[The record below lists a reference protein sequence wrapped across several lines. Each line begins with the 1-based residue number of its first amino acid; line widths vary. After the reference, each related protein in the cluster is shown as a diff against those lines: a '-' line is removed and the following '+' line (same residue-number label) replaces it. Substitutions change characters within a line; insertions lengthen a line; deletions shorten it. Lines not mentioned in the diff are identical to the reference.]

1 MENDDNINNITN
13 ININNINNT
22 KEIDLCEEQKKSI
35 EALILYRS
43 LYILKKKF
51 ESRKEII
58 RKIYN
63 SFNLDSNSNVAKYFS
78 YQVSIN
84 NFDIIAKIVFEK
96 CNIIL
101 TILNNPKNILL
112 SNLFLNLNKKI
123 EEMTEIFKEIKEYI
137 LDEKNSLVKKY
148 NILYYEKKIKT
159 KMIKDIIETKQNK
172 NKIEEKEEEEKKR
185 ENEEFVNVE
194 EKNEIKEDIKEDIK
208 EEIYEKDLI
217 YEEEEIQRKIVEYNR
232 KGKIIKTYNKTTN
245 DNLTLIMKEENLK
258 NEKLKQIRFNQKE
271 KYFKLNEIKKENT
284 PKKLININNNDDNKY
299 NIKIPKIYN
308 IAYLIDIENGKNYN
322 NIIYIETLP
331 LIIADFIQQFPY
343 YCILETEDDLNEELN
358 ILFDKELIEKMNSY
372 EETLKI
378 KNEKIINKEYQNYL
392 IRKNKLENNIKIYE
406 NLINEKKLK
415 GENTSYLEDM
425 LEKSL
430 MNNILV
436 QNKLK
441 ELKTQ
446 NKTLLS
452 STSENELNEIN
463 TNNKEIYKRND
474 NNIENNFDSS
484 NISNISKTLNKSS
497 HTNSKILNNLIK
509 NKSKLNLVRT
519 KMIRKAKLDTNINF
533 DKNIVTNKTNKS
545 DNSTKIISSIKE
557 IFTFYSKQHNSIGAK
572 LLFADLEKNM
582 EQIGCSEFYK
592 FCEEFTLPI
601 TRLKSNDIFKKALT
615 LSTQPYHKLR
625 LMNFDEFLI
634 ALKLLAKEINNNK
647 IELLKKNIE
656 IEKKKLNELEEKQKK
671 KKELEK
677 YNNSININLGNVNNK
692 KIFDKS
698 DFYYQCEKKK
708 FTNEIFNLENKY
720 NTEKEKDEEEVLNN
734 FLNYLGI
741 NSKNDYKKRL
751 KGFLLPFQIHDKKKS
766 ITKVKN
772 GIGSKLESEIIE
784 ASKMFALQ
792 KEEKMKISLS
802 KELMK
807 KRSEF
812 EEKKRMF
819 KIKNDKLIKD
829 IIKNENKKYSDKLI
843 DLKKE
848 LVRRKNEKI
857 EMQKKEEY
865 ERKNIIS
872 WNRLE
877 NFSINN
883 LDIDEIERICNDSNN
898 SDEEIINKLSDTNQK
913 FKKTIPK
920 NKSSYQLMNKNNN
933 LQFPIISKKT
943 NIEKEIDNKNNNFNN
958 F

>member
-1 MENDDNINNITN
+1 MENDDNINNIN
-13 ININNINNT
+13 INMINN

-63 SFNLDSNSNVAKYFS
+63 SFNLDTNANVPKYFS
-78 YQVSIN
+78 YQVSID

-101 TILNNPKNILL
+101 TILNNPKDILL
-112 SNLFLNLNKKI
+112 SNLFLNLNKKM

-148 NILYYEKKIKT
+148 NILYYEKKIKN

-172 NKIEEKEEEEKKR
+172 NKIEEKEDEKKR
-185 ENEEFVNVE
+185 EKEEIVNME
-194 EKNEIKEDIKEDIK
+194 EKNEIKDEIKEDIKE
-208 EEIYEKDLI
+208 EEDK
-217 YEEEEIQRKIVEYNR
+217 EEEIQRKIVEYNR

-245 DNLTLIMKEENLK
+245 DNITLIIKAENKK
-258 NEKLKQIRFNQKE
+258 NEKLKQTRINQKE
-271 KYFKLNEIKKENT
+271 KEKYFT
-284 PKKLININNNDDNKY
+284 PKKELINIDNNDNNEY
-299 NIKIPKIYN
+299 NAQIPKIYN
-308 IAYLIDIENGKNYN
+308 IQNIYLIDIENGKNYN

-343 YCILETEDDLNEELN
+343 YCILETGDDLNEELN

-372 EETLKI
+372 EEALKI
-378 KNEKIINKEYQNYL
+378 KNEKLINKEYQNYL

-425 LEKSL
+425 LEKLL

-441 ELKTQ
+441 ELITQ

-452 STSENELNEIN
+452 SPTENELNEIN
-463 TNNKEIYKRND
+463 TNNKEINKRND
-474 NNIENNFDSS
+474 NIENNFDSS
-484 NISNISKTLNKSS
+484 NISNVSKTLNKSS
-497 HTNSKILNNLIK
+497 HTNSKVLNNLIK
-509 NKSKLNLVRT
+509 NKSKLNEVRT

-533 DKNIVTNKTNKS
+533 DKSTITNKTNKT
-545 DNSTKIISSIKE
+545 DNSTKILSSIKE

-572 LLFADLEKNM
+572 LLFSDLEKNM
-582 EQIGCSEFYK
+582 EQMGCSEFYK
-592 FCEEFTLPI
+592 FCVEFSLPI

-634 ALKLLAKEINNNK
+634 SVKLLAKEINNNK

-656 IEKKKLNELEEKQKK
+656 NEKMKLNEVEEKQKK
-671 KKELEK
+671 QKELDK
-677 YNNSININLGNVNNK
+677 YNNSININLGNNNNK

-698 DFYYQCEKKK
+698 EFYYQCEKKK

-720 NTEKEKDEEEVLNN
+720 NIEKEKNEEEVLNN

-741 NSKNDYKKRL
+741 NSKNEYKKRL

-766 ITKVKN
+766 LTKVKN

-784 ASKMFALQ
+784 ASKIFALQ
-792 KEEKMKISLS
+792 KEEKLKISLS

-812 EEKKRMF
+812 EEKK
-819 KIKNDKLIKD
+819 
-829 IIKNENKKYSDKLI
+829 EC
-843 DLKKE
+843 LK
-848 LVRRKNEKI
+848 
-857 EMQKKEEY
+857 
-865 ERKNIIS
+865 
-872 WNRLE
+872 
-877 NFSINN
+877 
-883 LDIDEIERICNDSNN
+883 
-898 SDEEIINKLSDTNQK
+898 
-913 FKKTIPK
+913 
-920 NKSSYQLMNKNNN
+920 
-933 LQFPIISKKT
+933 
-943 NIEKEIDNKNNNFNN
+943 
-958 F
+958 

>member
-1 MENDDNINNITN
+1 MENDDNINNIN
-13 ININNINNT
+13 INMINN

-63 SFNLDSNSNVAKYFS
+63 SFNLDINANVPKYFS
-78 YQVSIN
+78 YQVSID

-101 TILNNPKNILL
+101 TILNNPKDILL
-112 SNLFLNLNKKI
+112 SNLFLNLNKKM

-172 NKIEEKEEEEKKR
+172 NKIIEKEDEKKR
-185 ENEEFVNVE
+185 ENEEIVNME
-194 EKNEIKEDIKEDIK
+194 EKNEIKDEIK
-208 EEIYEKDLI
+208 EEIKEEDK
-217 YEEEEIQRKIVEYNR
+217 EEEIQRKIVEYNR

-245 DNLTLIMKEENLK
+245 DNITLIIKDENKK
-258 NEKLKQIRFNQKE
+258 NEKLKQTRINQKE
-271 KYFKLNEIKKENT
+271 KEKYFT
-284 PKKLININNNDDNKY
+284 PKKELINIDNNDNNEY
-299 NIKIPKIYN
+299 NAQIPKIYN
-308 IAYLIDIENGKNYN
+308 IQNIYLIDIENGKNYN

-372 EETLKI
+372 EEALKI
-378 KNEKIINKEYQNYL
+378 KNEKLINKEYQNYL

-425 LEKSL
+425 LEKLL

-441 ELKTQ
+441 ELITQ
-446 NKTLLS
+446 NKTILS
-452 STSENELNEIN
+452 STTENEFNEIN
-463 TNNKEIYKRND
+463 TNNKEINKRND
-474 NNIENNFDSS
+474 NIENNFDSS
-484 NISNISKTLNKSS
+484 NISNVSKTLNKSS
-497 HTNSKILNNLIK
+497 HTNSKVLNNLIK
-509 NKSKLNLVRT
+509 NKSKLNEVRT

-533 DKNIVTNKTNKS
+533 DKNTITNKTNKT
-545 DNSTKIISSIKE
+545 DNSTKILSSIKE

-572 LLFADLEKNM
+572 LLFSDLEKNM

-592 FCEEFTLPI
+592 FCVEFSIPI

-634 ALKLLAKEINNNK
+634 SVKLLAKEINNNK

-656 IEKKKLNELEEKQKK
+656 NEKMKLNEVEEKQKK
-671 KKELEK
+671 QKELDK
-677 YNNSININLGNVNNK
+677 YNNSININLGNNNNK

-698 DFYYQCEKKK
+698 EFYYQCEKKK

-720 NTEKEKDEEEVLNN
+720 NIEKEKNEEEVLNN

-741 NSKNDYKKRL
+741 NSKNEYKKRL

-766 ITKVKN
+766 LTKVKN

-784 ASKMFALQ
+784 ASKIFALQ
-792 KEEKMKISLS
+792 KEEKLKISLS

-819 KIKNDKLIKD
+819 KI
-829 IIKNENKKYSDKLI
+829 
-843 DLKKE
+843 
-848 LVRRKNEKI
+848 
-857 EMQKKEEY
+857 
-865 ERKNIIS
+865 
-872 WNRLE
+872 
-877 NFSINN
+877 
-883 LDIDEIERICNDSNN
+883 
-898 SDEEIINKLSDTNQK
+898 
-913 FKKTIPK
+913 
-920 NKSSYQLMNKNNN
+920 
-933 LQFPIISKKT
+933 
-943 NIEKEIDNKNNNFNN
+943 
-958 F
+958 

>member
-1 MENDDNINNITN
+1 MENDDNINNIN
-13 ININNINNT
+13 INMINN

-63 SFNLDSNSNVAKYFS
+63 SFNLDTNANVPKYFS
-78 YQVSIN
+78 YQVSID

-101 TILNNPKNILL
+101 TILNNPKDILL
-112 SNLFLNLNKKI
+112 SNLFLNLNKKM

-172 NKIEEKEEEEKKR
+172 NKIEEKEDEKKR
-185 ENEEFVNVE
+185 ENEEIVNME
-194 EKNEIKEDIKEDIK
+194 EKNEIKDEIK
-208 EEIYEKDLI
+208 EEIKEEDK
-217 YEEEEIQRKIVEYNR
+217 EEEIQRKIVEYNR

-245 DNLTLIMKEENLK
+245 DNITLIIKAENKK
-258 NEKLKQIRFNQKE
+258 NEKLKQTRINQKE
-271 KYFKLNEIKKENT
+271 KEKYFT
-284 PKKLININNNDDNKY
+284 PKKELINIDNNDNNEY
-299 NIKIPKIYN
+299 SGQIPKIYN
-308 IAYLIDIENGKNYN
+308 IQNIYLIDIENGKNYN

-331 LIIADFIQQFPY
+331 LIIADYIQQFPY
-343 YCILETEDDLNEELN
+343 YCILETEDDLSEELN

-372 EETLKI
+372 EEALKI
-378 KNEKIINKEYQNYL
+378 KNEKLINKEYQNYL

-425 LEKSL
+425 LEKLL

-441 ELKTQ
+441 ELITQ

-452 STSENELNEIN
+452 SPTENELNEIN
-463 TNNKEIYKRND
+463 TNNKEINKRND
-474 NNIENNFDSS
+474 NIENNFDSS
-484 NISNISKTLNKSS
+484 NISNVSKTLNKSS
-497 HTNSKILNNLIK
+497 HTNSKVLNNLIK
-509 NKSKLNLVRT
+509 NKSKLNEVRT

-533 DKNIVTNKTNKS
+533 DKSTITNKTNKT
-545 DNSTKIISSIKE
+545 DNSTKILSSIKE

-572 LLFADLEKNM
+572 LLFSDLEKNM

-592 FCEEFTLPI
+592 FCVEFSIPI

-634 ALKLLAKEINNNK
+634 SVKLLAKEINNNK

-656 IEKKKLNELEEKQKK
+656 NEKMKLNEVEEKQKK
-671 KKELEK
+671 QKELDK
-677 YNNSININLGNVNNK
+677 YNNSININLGNNNNK

-698 DFYYQCEKKK
+698 EFYYQCEKKK

-720 NTEKEKDEEEVLNN
+720 NIEKEKNEEEVLNN

-741 NSKNDYKKRL
+741 NSKNEYKKRL

-766 ITKVKN
+766 LTKVKN

-784 ASKMFALQ
+784 ASKIFALQ
-792 KEEKMKISLS
+792 KEEKLKISLS

-848 LVRRKNEKI
+848 ITRRKNEQI

-898 SDEEIINKLSDTNQK
+898 SDEEIINKLSDTNHK

-933 LQFPIISKKT
+933 LHFPIISKKT
-943 NIEKEIDNKNNNFNN
+943 YIEKEINDKNNFNN